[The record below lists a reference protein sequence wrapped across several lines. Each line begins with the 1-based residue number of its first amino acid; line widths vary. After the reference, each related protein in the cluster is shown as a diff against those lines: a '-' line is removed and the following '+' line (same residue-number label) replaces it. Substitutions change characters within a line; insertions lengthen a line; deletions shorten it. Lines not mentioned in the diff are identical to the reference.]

1 MRLMRLH
8 KIIDAYEAG
17 DMSVEKAT
25 ELAGLPSLAEIYEAE
40 ADIRTILSWAARAPN
55 GNDNQ
60 KS

>member
-1 MRLMRLH
+1 MRRMGLH
-8 KIIDAYEAG
+8 EIIDAYEAG
-17 DMSVEKAT
+17 RLSAEDAIKR
-25 ELAGLPSLAEIYEAE
+25 AGLQSLAEIYEAE